1 MGHLVRPRRSDSD
14 SKKGWNNPDTHGVA
28 AQVVQ
33 YLGQLRGHSVCVC
46 ASDRASLE
54 ITMPHRSIQT
64 LGFEKVGEAQSTEN
78 FFHIES
84 YDFGTCLR
92 KSSMLH
98 CHPHW
103 SPCDALGTPSETWSP
118 SRSSTAG
125 CPAQATS
132 PLASCGT
139 TYFYFLGWRATS

>member
-1 MGHLVRPRRSDSD
+1 MVLPPRSCNTWASC
-14 SKKGWNNPDTHGVA
+14 VE
-28 AQVVQ
+28 
-33 YLGQLRGHSVCVC
+33 HSVCVC

-64 LGFEKVGEAQSTEN
+64 LGFEKVGEAQKYRKLFS

-103 SPCDALGTPSETWSP
+103 SPCDASGTPIRNMISFPVKYRWMP
-118 SRSSTAG
+118 SASHFPFGLMWHHVFLFFWGEGQRLNRIKHISDLSS
-125 CPAQATS
+125 
-132 PLASCGT
+132 
-139 TYFYFLGWRATS
+139 W